1 MAAIGI
7 VDYFKYLSNTSV
19 KYMFQISVKYICQIH
34 VSDIWK
40 IHLSNTCVKYLENT
54 SVKYMCQISGKYIC
68 QIHVSNTCIHAI
80 HGSSLRLKTVTYRE
94 KKVFRNNYFPQ
105 PCLMS
110 YYFIKIFVHLSVTA
124 AVCYFS
130 VNKLIEW
137 DAANFYLFKANSENT
152 RKWYEICPKL
162 TINTIESPFGVFAAN
177 FEVFLLLTLN
187 R

>member
-19 KYMFQISVKYICQIH
+19 KYMFQISFKYICQIH
-34 VSDIWK
+34 VSNICQ
-40 IHLSNTCVKYLENT
+40 IHLSNTCFRYLENT

-68 QIHVSNTCIHAI
+68 QIHVSNACIHAI

-137 DAANFYLFKANSENT
+137 DAANFYLFKANTKTLENGM
-152 RKWYEICPKL
+152 K
-162 TINTIESPFGVFAAN
+162 FAQN
-177 FEVFLLLTLN
+177 
-187 R
+187 